1 MKTKTMALAAALISM
16 TGGALAGN
24 ADFTLVN
31 KTGYAINEVFISPSQ
46 KNSWGQDRLGANQLL
61 NGQSRKFKFGDTRNC
76 KQDIKAIFTD
86 DESEVEW
93 ENINLCE
100 VDKITL
106 KYNRKTNEV
115 SADLE

>member
-1 MKTKTMALAAALISM
+1 MTKHMALGAVLLAFAG
-16 TGGALAGN
+16 TALAGN

-46 KNSWGQDRLGANQLL
+46 KNNWGKDRLGENQFL
-61 NGQSRKFKFGDTRNC
+61 NGQTRKFKFGDTKNC
-76 KQDIKAIFTD
+76 VQDIKVIFTE
-86 DESEVEW
+86 DEAEVEW
-93 ENINLCE
+93 EGINLCE

-106 KYNRKTNEV
+106 KYNRKSNEV